1 MSKYVKGPWILDDGS
16 HDDLVD
22 AEYHFIDAGS
32 GCIATDDPGF
42 GIAGCMSIH
51 DARLMA
57 AAPDLLEALQAITD
71 QLECI
76 GDTRPHKDGQFI
88 EAARAAI
95 SKALGGQP

>member
-1 MSKYVKGPWILDDGS
+1 MSKYVKGPWILDDGA

-32 GCIATDDPGF
+32 GCIATDEPGF

-57 AAPDLLEALQAITD
+57 AAPDLLEALQDLIGWVPSSSHWHTD
-71 QLECI
+71 APMKTLE
-76 GDTRPHKDGQFI
+76 R
-88 EAARAAI
+88 ARAAI
-95 SKALGGQP
+95 AKATGV

>member
-57 AAPDLLEALQAITD
+57 AAPDLLEALQDLIGWVPSSSHWHTD
-71 QLECI
+71 APMKTLE
-76 GDTRPHKDGQFI
+76 R
-88 EAARAAI
+88 ARAAI
-95 SKALGGQP
+95 AKATGV